1 MKSNISLEFRPKMA
15 EIGIYFEQSAE
26 LSPYAARVRPNCGP
40 KHKSKDVCN
49 SLVQM
54 LDLNLAIRCVQEAFL
69 SFSSLQFVATDV
81 LTPPIVLLETT
92 FRYRV
97 WLFAKN
103 LIIFS

>member
-1 MKSNISLEFRPKMA
+1 MA
-15 EIGIYFEQSAE
+15 EIGTDFKK
-26 LSPYAARVRPNCGP
+26 YASICGT
-40 KHKSKDVCN
+40 SRSTAAQN
-49 SLVQM
+49 ININLLVQM

-69 SFSSLQFVATDV
+69 SFSSLQFVVTDV